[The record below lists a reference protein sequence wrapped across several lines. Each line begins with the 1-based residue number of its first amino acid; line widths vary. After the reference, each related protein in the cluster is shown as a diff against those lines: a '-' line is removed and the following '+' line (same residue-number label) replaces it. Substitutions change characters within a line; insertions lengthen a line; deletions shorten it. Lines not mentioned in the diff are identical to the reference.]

1 MAVRAI
7 RGAITVKENTQEAIL
22 EATTDLLRGVLQAN
36 PTVQVIDLIGAW
48 FSATSDLNA
57 VYPARAAR
65 ELGWLDVPMMCA
77 QEMDVAGSLPRCIRV
92 LLMFNSRLQVKEL
105 THVYVG
111 QAAELRP
118 DWGNRSLIDVEKGDL
133 R

>member
-22 EATTDLLRGVLQAN
+22 EATTDLLRGILQAN

-111 QAAELRP
+111 QASELRP
-118 DWGNRSLIDVEKGDL
+118 DWGNRSSIDVEKGDL

>member
-1 MAVRAI
+1 
-7 RGAITVKENTQEAIL
+7 
-22 EATTDLLRGVLQAN
+22 
-36 PTVQVIDLIGAW
+36 VQVIDLIGAW

-57 VYPARAAR
+57 IYPARAAR

-77 QEMDVAGSLPRCIRV
+77 QEMDVAGSLPLCIRV